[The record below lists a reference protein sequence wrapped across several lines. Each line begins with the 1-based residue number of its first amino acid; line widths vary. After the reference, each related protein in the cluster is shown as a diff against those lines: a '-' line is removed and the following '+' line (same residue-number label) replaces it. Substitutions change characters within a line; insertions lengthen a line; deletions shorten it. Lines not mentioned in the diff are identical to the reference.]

1 MDVLNNKFELPLSN
15 KELEEKQSTERI
27 NLDASVLGK
36 EGMTFENLKEM
47 NITNKAEQPI
57 PSVKKKPTFTPAP
70 KIKKAPF
77 DVPTGLNPVG
87 LATKESTPIPI
98 KIEETK
104 KKKPKEAENKKP
116 VEIEEEEG
124 RDHSKEKNIDLQFN
138 WTEPPPGLK
147 NMPND
152 ASNLD
157 MMRVGAGPNNLQ
169 GAGQQRAWSI
179 LDIFDEVDDL
189 YSFETV
195 KGIVNVDGKRA
206 TNTFSSTWEGIFM
219 RDPYNEMALI
229 QDIVGPRFVGFVPR
243 ITVFNDNLL
252 SIIRQNDAGSPVD
265 KYDVGSASWS
275 SYGGDLAYEYGD
287 ELTSYCIHNGELYI
301 STYYYVYKATSS
313 GYTKYCATRVEPSL
327 ASFSGGGNI
336 YDITS
341 DGSNIYASVGLLF
354 DDSSRATSIYKITPS
369 GATLVSKLADERYFP
384 STIDYESYTE
394 KLYCGVTKSPTE
406 IHRVETG
413 GSSDLMMTLDD
424 TYMCPSASTGSLFGY
439 LSAGKKVFR
448 LGKEDYSEIYE
459 GSNYPEEAAEYDE
472 QKFLHSYEE
481 NVGIGNSTKIFH
493 TEMEGSTLKVSHKGQ
508 DSRFPT

>member
-15 KELEEKQSTERI
+15 KELEQKQSTERI

-57 PSVKKKPTFTPAP
+57 PSVKKKPTFSPAP

-87 LATKESTPIPI
+87 LATKESTPTPI
-98 KIEETK
+98 KIKELK
-104 KKKPKEAENKKP
+104 KNKPEEAEIKKP

-138 WTEPPPGLK
+138 WTAPPPGLK

-157 MMRVGAGPNNLQ
+157 MMRVGGGPTNLQ

-179 LDIFDEVDDL
+179 LDIFDEDDDL

-229 QDIVGPRFVGFVPR
+229 QDHAASRPTFMPR

-252 SIIRQNDAGSPVD
+252 SIIRGNDSGSPVD

-275 SYGGDLAYEYGD
+275 SYGGDLTYEHGD
-287 ELTSYCIHNGELYI
+287 ELTGYCIHNGELYI
-301 STYYYVYKATSS
+301 STYYYVYKATPS
-313 GYTKYCATRVEPSL
+313 GYTKYCDTRVEPSL
-327 ASFSGGGNI
+327 ASWNGGGNI

-341 DGSNIYASVGLLF
+341 DGSNIYASVGTLF
-354 DDSSRATSIYKITPS
+354 NYGDQTTSIYKIAPS
-369 GATLVSKLADERYFP
+369 GATLVSKLADDRYFP
-384 STIDYESYTE
+384 TTIDYENYTE

-424 TYMCPSASTGSLFGY
+424 NYLYPSASTGSLFGY

-448 LGKEDYSEIYE
+448 LGKEDFSEIYE
-459 GSNYPEEAAEYDE
+459 GSNYPEEVAEYDE

-481 NVGIGNSTKIFH
+481 NVGIGNSTKMFH
-493 TEMEGSTLKVSHKGQ
+493 TEMEGSVVRAVRRGE
-508 DSRFPT
+508 DSKYPT

>member
-15 KELEEKQSTERI
+15 KELEQKQSTERI

-47 NITNKAEQPI
+47 NITNKSEQPI

-77 DVPTGLNPVG
+77 DVPTGPNPVG

-98 KIEETK
+98 KIEEIK
-104 KKKPKEAENKKP
+104 KKKPKEEEKEKP

-124 RDHSKEKNIDLQFN
+124 KDHSKEKNIDLQFN
-138 WTEPPPGLK
+138 WTAPPPGLK

-157 MMRVGAGPNNLQ
+157 MMRVGGGPTNLQ

-179 LDIFDEVDDL
+179 LDIFDEDDDL

-229 QDIVGPRFVGFVPR
+229 QDHAPSRPSFMPR

-252 SIIRQNDAGSPVD
+252 SIIRGNDSGSPVD

-275 SYGGDLAYEYGD
+275 SYGGDLAYEHGD
-287 ELTSYCIHNGELYI
+287 ELAGYCIHNGELYVA
-301 STYYYVYKATSS
+301 TNYYVYKVTSS
-313 GYTKYCATRVEPSL
+313 GYTKYCDTRVEPVL
-327 ASFSGGGNI
+327 ASFMGGGSI

-354 DDSSRATSIYKITPS
+354 DDSSKATSIYKITPS
-369 GATLVSKLADERYFP
+369 GSTLVAKLADDRYDP
-384 STIDYESYTE
+384 APLDYESYTE
-394 KLYCGVTKSPTE
+394 KLYCGVTKPQTE
-406 IHRVETG
+406 IHRVETSG
-413 GSSDLMMTLDD
+413 TSDLMMTLDD
-424 TYMCPSASTGSLFGY
+424 QYFYPSAATGSLFGY
-439 LSAGKKVFR
+439 LSAGKKIFR

-459 GSNYPEEAAEYDE
+459 GNNYPDGYYEYDE
-472 QKFLHSYEE
+472 QKFLDSYEE
-481 NVGIGNSTKIFH
+481 NVGIGNSTKVFH
-493 TEMEGSTLKVSHKGQ
+493 TEMEGSVVRAVRRGE
-508 DSRFPT
+508 DSKYPT